1 MATVQQRRRRP
12 PPPPPRRRAGG
23 GHRVLG
29 RLVGTAAVLAVLA
42 GGAWVA
48 VQQVAPSSTVVV
60 ERCTAVSGDAATPY
74 DLAPDQAANAALIT
88 AVVQQ
93 RGMPP
98 RAATIALA
106 TAVQES
112 KLRNITYG
120 DRDSLGL
127 FQQRPSQGWGTAA
140 QIQDPVY
147 ATNAFL
153 DVLQKVDGYADAPI
167 TEVAQRVQRSAF
179 PDAYADHE
187 PEGRAY
193 ASALTGYSPA
203 ALTCRLRPATDSSA
217 ETAAA
222 NGYWPRTQPLVDAL
236 ARERGTGVPVAP
248 TDEGAGA
255 VIGTPVAAGA
265 TPDDAQRRAGWSAA
279 QWAVAHAADA
289 QVVAVGTDG
298 RQWRRD
304 RPDDGW
310 VDVPQADRARLAPAG
325 AAVVLVAGGRAE

>member
-1 MATVQQRRRRP
+1 MATVQQRRRP
-12 PPPPPRRRAGG
+12 APPPPPRRGG
-23 GHRVLG
+23 GHRAVG
-29 RLVGTAAVLAVLA
+29 RFVGTAAVLAVLA

-60 ERCTAVSGDAATPY
+60 ERCTAVGGEGDGATEH

-88 AVVQQ
+88 AITQQ
-93 RGMPP
+93 RGMPA

-112 KLRNITYG
+112 KLRNIAYG

-127 FQQRPSQGWGTAA
+127 FQQRPSQGWGTEA

-147 ATNAFL
+147 STNAFL
-153 DVLQKVDGYADAPI
+153 DVLARVDGYADAPI
-167 TEVAQRVQRSAF
+167 TVVAQRVQRSAF

-203 ALTCRLRPATDSSA
+203 ALTCRLRPVPDSSA
-217 ETAAA
+217 QAAGQD
-222 NGYWPRTQPLVDAL
+222 GYWPRTQPLVA
-236 ARERGTGVPVAP
+236 AFGRERGTGVPIAP

-255 VIGTPVAAGA
+255 LIGTPATGGAA
-265 TPDDAQRRAGWSAA
+265 DDAQRRTGWSAA
-279 QWAVAHAADA
+279 QWAVAHAADF

-298 RQWRRD
+298 KQWRRD

-310 VDVPQADRARLAPAG
+310 TDVPEADRERLAPAG
-325 AAVVLVAGGRAE
+325 AAVVLVAGGRFE